1 MNNVFSFLRKKSIK
15 LSAVY
20 LASFWLILSSP
31 ASALDLQC
39 NLAENA
45 RIKPGVVAMMSDAAS
60 NGYLYYVDA
69 STSDITFQVN
79 HFPFSTVQGNFGSFQ
94 GGFTIP
100 TEPEIS
106 RQALFVIKANSISTG
121 DQDLDNY
128 LKSPVFFNVLTF
140 PDIIFVSTGIK
151 WIDKSTARLYGNLTL
166 HGKTKSLVFNMKIE
180 PNDADE
186 NDGNKIFTMIASAR
200 ILRSDFGMR
209 ELQTFVSDTVKFNL
223 KIKASRIGS

>member
-1 MNNVFSFLRKKSIK
+1 M
-15 LSAVY
+15 
-20 LASFWLILSSP
+20 
-31 ASALDLQC
+31 QC
-39 NLAENA
+39 NLAEHA
-45 RIKPGVVAMMSDAAS
+45 SIKPGVVAMMSDAAN

-79 HFPFSTVQGNFGSFQ
+79 HFPFSSVQGNFASFQ
-94 GGFTIP
+94 GGITIP
-100 TEPEIS
+100 TEPETS

-121 DQDLDNY
+121 DQDLDDY
-128 LKSPVFFNVLTF
+128 LKSSVFFNVLKF
-140 PDIIFVSTGIK
+140 PDIIFVSTGIE
-151 WIDKSTARLYGNLTL
+151 WINKSTARLYGNLTL
-166 HGKTKSLVFNMKIE
+166 HGKTKALVFNMKIE
-180 PNDADE
+180 PNDSYE